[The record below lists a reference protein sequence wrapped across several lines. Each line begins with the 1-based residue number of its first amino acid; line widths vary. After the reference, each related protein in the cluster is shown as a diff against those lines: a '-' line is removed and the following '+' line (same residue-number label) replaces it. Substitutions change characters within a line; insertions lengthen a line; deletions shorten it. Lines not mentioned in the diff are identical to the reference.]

1 MFHLLHNSICWLLS
15 AVMLLTNGLPV
26 AVRHAHDVGDNP
38 YHHSHRLPIEPNAI
52 RHAAAI
58 GNADTTVIAV
68 TEHVHMLWLGWEVT
82 ILPPKGGRPSPSP
95 SAAAVGMLAKLVEIS
110 AGADDGSGTP
120 AVNAPFVAYVVPPA
134 DIDSSTV
141 FADSS
146 SRVAALPLC
155 DIARHLRSGVQL
167 I

>member
-1 MFHLLHNSICWLLS
+1 MFRLLHNLVCWLLS

-26 AVRHAHDVGDNP
+26 AVQHAHDVGDNP
-38 YHHSHRLPIEPNAI
+38 YHHSHQLPIGPDVI
-52 RHAAAI
+52 RHMPAI
-58 GNADTTVIAV
+58 GEADTSVIAV

-95 SAAAVGMLAKLVEIS
+95 STAAVGMLAKLVETEN
-110 AGADDGSGTP
+110 GDDDGLRTAIEATP
-120 AVNAPFVAYVVPPA
+120 YIASISPSITVDAK
-134 DIDSSTV
+134 TV

-146 SRVAALPLC
+146 VRVAALPLC
-155 DIARHLRSGVQL
+155 ETARHLRSGVQL